1 MHADKTNRSMLLLFG
16 LLLVAAGVAGLLTN
30 RGVLGKASAR
40 KALFDNAVS
49 RYIGDNGSWL
59 WPVFA
64 VVCAIIALLCLR
76 WIVTLLTSTDRAGDM
91 TMPGDKSAG
100 RTTVKGSALTTALV
114 TELQTYR
121 GVDSAKARLIGDDN
135 IPDLVVHVTAMHAV
149 DLGALRTRIET
160 EALAHARR
168 ALDRPDL
175 RIRLDLDVSRRT
187 PERAV

>member
-16 LLLVAAGVAGLLTN
+16 FLLLAAGIAGLLTN
-30 RGVLGKASAR
+30 LRIFSRPLAR

-49 RYIGDNGSWL
+49 HDIGDNGSWL
-59 WPVFA
+59 WPLAA
-64 VVCAIIALLCLR
+64 VVCAVVALLCLR
-76 WIVTLLTSTDRAGDM
+76 WIVALVASTDRAGDM
-91 TMPGDKSAG
+91 TLPGDKSAG
-100 RTTVKGSALTTALV
+100 RTTVRSSALTTALV
-114 TELQTYR
+114 TELETYR

-160 EALAHARR
+160 EAFAHARQ

-175 RIRLDLDVSRRT
+175 RIRLDVDVSRKT
-187 PERAV
+187 PERAA